1 MLPKLRMTDSHPC
14 TQLHTF
20 ARYAAVRVEI
30 HVPSARLSRQS
41 GGTVVFVLPISE
53 HVISWAFDAPVRMT
67 SPICGVS

>member
-1 MLPKLRMTDSHPC
+1 MTESHPC

-20 ARYAAVRVEI
+20 AHYAAVRVEI

-41 GGTVVFVLPISE
+41 GGTVVFV
-53 HVISWAFDAPVRMT
+53 WAFDAPVRMT